1 MVKALALKINIP
13 GSTSAFTLAEL
24 MVVVAIISVLA
35 ASILPVARITIKRAK
50 EIELRENLR
59 ILRRAID
66 EYKKMVD
73 LGQISAEFGS
83 EGYPPDLQVLVEGVE
98 EVGKLDVMKKFLRRI
113 PRDPM
118 TNSTDWGMRSYQDD
132 FDSTSWGGENVFDVY
147 SKSEGIALDGT
158 KYKDW

>member
-1 MVKALALKINIP
+1 MIKVLASKINMR

-35 ASILPVARITIKRAK
+35 ASILPVARIAIKRAK
-50 EIELRENLR
+50 EVELRENLR
-59 ILRRAID
+59 IIRRAID

-73 LGQISAEFGS
+73 LGQITAEFGS
-83 EGYPPDLQVLVEGVE
+83 EGYPPDLQALVEGVE

-118 TNSTDWGMRSYQDD
+118 TNSTDWEMRSYQDD

>member
-13 GSTSAFTLAEL
+13 GSSSAFTLAEL

-50 EIELRENLR
+50 EVELRENLR

-73 LGQISAEFGS
+73 LGQITAEFGS
-83 EGYPPDLQVLVEGVE
+83 EGYPPDLQALVEGVE
-98 EVGKLDVMKKFLRRI
+98 EVGKLDVKKKFLRRI

-118 TNSTDWGMRSYQDD
+118 TSSTDWGMRSYQDD

>member
-13 GSTSAFTLAEL
+13 GSSSAFTLAEL
-24 MVVVAIISVLA
+24 IVVVAIISVLA

-73 LGQISAEFGS
+73 LGQITAEFGS
-83 EGYPPDLQVLVEGVE
+83 EGYPPDLQALVEGVE
-98 EVGKLDVMKKFLRRI
+98 EVGKMDVKKKFLRRI

-147 SKSEGIALDGT
+147 SKSQGIALDGT